1 MMTKS
6 RIQGAL
12 LAASAAAVLS
22 LTGAALAEDAPVDDL
37 RMDEAW
43 ADLVVD
49 QEPIL
54 TDVQFAKLNNL
65 AFQAAVTK
73 ICDGYQLDQMKFA
86 EGVSDATSPAPD
98 DHYGSQPHEA
108 MGNGSLF
115 PSWRELR
122 RVPGRRQLSPGSL
135 LRERCRAQGGSRGPQ
150 RLAVGQTRDRS
161 DGRPRAPASLCL
173 TRGVRDRHIA
183 RRSGD

>member
-73 ICDGYQLDQMKFA
+73 ICDGYQLDQVKFA
-86 EGVSDATSPAPD
+86 EGVSDATSPAPATITGPSLMKRWETAVYFRLGAS
-98 DHYGSQPHEA
+98 YGVFLAEGNSHPEA
-108 MGNGSLF
+108 FCVSAA
-115 PSWRELR
+115 ELKADPE
-122 RVPGRRQLSPGSL
+122 VPNVWQ
-135 LRERCRAQGGSRGPQ
+135 
-150 RLAVGQTRDRS
+150 
-161 DGRPRAPASLCL
+161 
-173 TRGVRDRHIA
+173 
-183 RRSGD
+183 